1 MPETPHRR
9 SLWMGLSLAA
19 LTAISAPALAQED
32 EPAFA
37 EDGIASWYGP
47 GFHGRKTASG
57 EVFNQ
62 NAMTAAHKELPL
74 GSRVTVTDVETG
86 KSVEVLINDRGPF
99 IDGRVIDL
107 SRGAARELGIIE
119 QGVAEVRVEMPAGE
133 LAFEEEVAETSHS
146 ETENATP

>member
-1 MPETPHRR
+1 MPETPNRR

-146 ETENATP
+146 KTENATP